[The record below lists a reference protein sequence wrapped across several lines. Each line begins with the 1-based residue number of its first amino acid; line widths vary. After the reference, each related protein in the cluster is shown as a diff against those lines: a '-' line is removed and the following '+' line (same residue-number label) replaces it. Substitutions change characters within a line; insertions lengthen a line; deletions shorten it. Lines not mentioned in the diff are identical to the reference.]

1 MKAFLI
7 VSMILLV
14 SGIAYSQDVSPTE
27 NDQLKVAMIEMAK
40 IIADQKNQSID
51 QSKTEQARLVELQ
64 AELTKTARATKDA
77 NDMGLILSGIALP
90 VGIFA
95 GCAIKQDFALGSEIA
110 VGVAASEAIGWGV
123 CALYETF
130 GRATTAVK

>member
-64 AELTKTARATKDA
+64 AELTNTA
-77 NDMGLILSGIALP
+77 
-90 VGIFA
+90 
-95 GCAIKQDFALGSEIA
+95 
-110 VGVAASEAIGWGV
+110 
-123 CALYETF
+123 
-130 GRATTAVK
+130 